1 MAYEARLINV
11 EEAIKQKA
19 PKQYPKIPRWL
30 FKFTAWLICQKEM
43 NDTITALKD
52 KEGVDFAEGMCK
64 RLNVKYNLY
73 GMENIPE
80 RDVSSLSATILLALS
95 TESPTSTSSVTS
107 SPSSRSS
114 STTC

>member
-43 NDTITALKD
+43 NETITALKD

-64 RLNVKYNLY
+64 RLNVKYNLH
-73 GMENIPE
+73 G
-80 RDVSSLSATILLALS
+80 LSATILLALS